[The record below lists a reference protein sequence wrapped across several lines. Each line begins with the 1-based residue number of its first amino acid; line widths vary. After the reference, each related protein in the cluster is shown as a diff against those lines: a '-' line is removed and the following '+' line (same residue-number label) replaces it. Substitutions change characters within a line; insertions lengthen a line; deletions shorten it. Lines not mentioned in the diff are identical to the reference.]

1 MQCVS
6 HRATRA
12 AGGSRRYNRGY
23 TVDMKTAISIPDP
36 VFRSAEQLAA
46 RLGLSRSELYCR
58 ALKDMLAR
66 HDQAMITAQLN
77 EIYEPP
83 TNNSGL
89 DPVLALLQASSIR
102 EKDAW

>member
-1 MQCVS
+1 M
-6 HRATRA
+6 
-12 AGGSRRYNRGY
+12 
-23 TVDMKTAISIPDP
+23 DMKTAISIPDP

-77 EIYEPP
+77 EIYESPA
-83 TNNSGL
+83 NSSGL